1 MHLKNTKQKTNLCP
15 ARGKPRVASD
25 ATHEVQFALTVATQV
40 DGPRG
45 DVDVHEVVDDP
56 ALNVVLDPVHQV
68 SAAHVEDFNV
78 RQVPAERRGKETQK
92 CQPSLASCPLLDTTV
107 CLRNKDTD
115 RPVRR
120 RRTNN
125 LSSSDV
131 SM

>member
-1 MHLKNTKQKTNLCP
+1 MTRDHRCIKKKTKQKTNLRP

-92 CQPSLASCPLLDTTV
+92 RQPSLT
-107 CLRNKDTD
+107 
-115 RPVRR
+115 
-120 RRTNN
+120 
-125 LSSSDV
+125 SSAGHNGAFT
-131 SM
+131 

>member
-1 MHLKNTKQKTNLCP
+1 MHLTKQETNLCP

-25 ATHEVQFALTVATQV
+25 ATHEVQLALTVATQV

-78 RQVPAERRGKETQK
+78 RQVPAQRRGKRPK
-92 CQPSLASCPLLDTTV
+92 SVSPLYFLPSAGHDGAFT
-107 CLRNKDTD
+107 
-115 RPVRR
+115 
-120 RRTNN
+120 
-125 LSSSDV
+125 
-131 SM
+131 